1 MSKLHYE
8 TTTKTVT
15 DIVNLFEKDQLNL
28 SPAFQRDSVW
38 HERDR
43 AKLIESIIR
52 NYPLPAI
59 FLYRSKNG
67 DGQIINEVIDGKQRI
82 ESILMFMGK
91 MRGRFK
97 TKAQLSE
104 KQESQGIDWNL
115 LKRKKLRHL
124 IEGYKVPVVEV
135 DGDFSDIID
144 VFVRIN
150 STGKALTRAEKQ
162 HAKYYNSR
170 FLKEAARL
178 ARRYESYFLDLGIL
192 SRGQITR
199 MKHVEFICE
208 LMISLHQGDV
218 INKKSALDR
227 VMSSDNFSVPQIRK
241 ASERTVYSLNRI
253 RRMFPELYSTRFKQ
267 LADFYSLAVLISK
280 YDTERLIL
288 TDRKRNRLAWDLL
301 VAFSNKVDD
310 LREQQKKAK
319 INSGQE
325 IYREYLLT
333 VLQATD
339 EISQRRT
346 RERILR
352 GILGSLFARK
362 DSQRGFTAEQRRI
375 IWNRT
380 TFSKCRSCS
389 TPLNWNNFTID
400 HIDPYSKGGKSRLDN
415 AAVLCRS
422 CNSSK
427 GKKAR

>member
-8 TTTKTVT
+8 TATKTVT

-38 HERDR
+38 QERDR

-59 FLYRSKNG
+59 FLYCSKND
-67 DGQIINEVIDGKQRI
+67 DGQIIIEVIDGKQRI

-97 TKAQLSE
+97 TRTQLPD
-104 KQESQGIDWNL
+104 KQESEWIDWKL
-115 LKRKKLRHL
+115 LKRRRFQHL
-124 IEGYKVPVVEV
+124 IEGYKIPVVEV

-150 STGKALTRAEKQ
+150 STGKALTRAERQ
-162 HAKYYNSR
+162 HAKYYNSH

-178 ARRYESYFLDLGIL
+178 AKRYESYFIDLGIL

-227 VMSSDNFSVPQIRK
+227 VMSSDNFSATQISK
-241 ASERTVYSLNRI
+241 ASARTVYSLNRV
-253 RRMFPELYSTRFKQ
+253 RKMFPRLYSTRFKQ

-288 TDRKRNRLAWDLL
+288 ADRKRNRLAWDLL
-301 VAFSNKVDD
+301 VAFSNKVDG

-325 IYREYLLT
+325 VYREYLMT
-333 VLQATD
+333 VQQATD
-339 EISQRRT
+339 EVSQRRT

-380 TFSKCRSCS
+380 TSSKCRSCS
-389 TPLNWNNFTID
+389 ASLNWSNFTID

-427 GKKAR
+427 GKKTR

>member
-1 MSKLHYE
+1 MGKLHYE
-8 TTTKTVT
+8 TATKTVT
-15 DIVNLFEKDQLNL
+15 DIVNLFENGQLNL

-38 HERDR
+38 QERDR

-59 FLYRSKNG
+59 FLYCSKNG

-82 ESILMFMGK
+82 ESILMFMGR

-97 TKAQLSE
+97 TRTQLPE
-104 KQESQGIDWNL
+104 KQEIEWIDWNL
-115 LKRKKLRHL
+115 LKRKRLQHL
-124 IEGYKVPVVEV
+124 IEGYKIPVVEV

-150 STGKALTRAEKQ
+150 STGKALTRAERQ

-170 FLKEAARL
+170 FLKEAARI
-178 ARRYESYFLDLGIL
+178 AKRYESYFLDLGVL

-227 VMSSDNFSVPQIRK
+227 VMSSDNFSATQISK

-253 RRMFPELYSTRFKQ
+253 RKMFPKLYSTRFKQ
-267 LADFYSLAVLISK
+267 LADFYSLAVLMSK
-280 YDTERLIL
+280 YDVERLIL
-288 TDRKRNRLAWDLL
+288 ADRKRNRLAWDLL
-301 VAFSNKVDD
+301 VAFSNKVDN

-325 IYREYLLT
+325 VYREYLLT
-333 VLQATD
+333 VQQGTD
-339 EISQRRT
+339 EISQRRA

-362 DSQRGFTAEQRRI
+362 DSQRGFTPEQRRI

-380 TFSKCRSCS
+380 TSSKCRAFSRRDLP
-389 TPLNWNNFTID
+389 PL
-400 HIDPYSKGGKSRLDN
+400 L
-415 AAVLCRS
+415 
-422 CNSSK
+422 
-427 GKKAR
+427 